1 MQLAAFAQSEAH
13 LPPHCLSVTD
23 MIEIASAPP
32 LTAALITAVMSYT
45 LVLSAV
51 VTAKLSQ
58 ARVLTQLLKTS
69 ASVLTWGHKCSWA
82 DVNQRLI

>member
-1 MQLAAFAQSEAH
+1 
-13 LPPHCLSVTD
+13 

-32 LTAALITAVMSYT
+32 LAAALITAVMSYT

-58 ARVLTQLLKTS
+58 ASDLVFDTV
-69 ASVLTWGHKCSWA
+69 A
-82 DVNQRLI
+82 